1 MVRAWRNLVVLG
13 LMVVT
18 AAAAAGLQASD
29 IVASTREPDARDIDR
44 RVYGMP
50 AAEVFREDYAGP
62 PVVGDAVTLLPYLA
76 PLAPGN
82 RTHDIRIDVLAQ
94 RIEVAPGV
102 RYNAWTFGGTVPGPV
117 IHVREG
123 DRIVFTMKNRSDE
136 VVSISHPAQ
145 GEDGF
150 FANLIGT
157 HHESS
162 EGMVSP
168 MAHSID
174 FHAAMVAPDDKYRML
189 RAGESIRFEWVANYP
204 GIYTYHC
211 GVPPALHHIA
221 MGQYGIVVVS
231 PRDGYATDTRVT
243 REYAVVQSEFY
254 LKRRDHGEDDL
265 YVLDREATERKVPSH
280 VVFNGHVNALK
291 NQPLTAN
298 AGEWVRLYVHN
309 VGPSDG
315 ASTHVVGTI
324 LDRVWYEGN
333 PLNEWRG
340 MQTVPLGASNGAV
353 IEFLV
358 PEEGEYIL
366 VDHEF
371 ADAQKGAVGRIRVG
385 SRTGEH
391 SRRRWSTE
399 RRLRSVFQRARH
411 HQRQGSLGLHHF
423 DHAHVAASGESD
435 SHFQDSRQFAISHD

>member
-1 MVRAWRNLVVLG
+1 MTRARGMMRTLG
-13 LMVVT
+13 LTVLAIAGAVVAQAT
-18 AAAAAGLQASD
+18 GPVGTSRASD
-29 IVASTREPDARDIDR
+29 GRDTDR

-50 AAEVFREDYAGP
+50 PAAVFREDYSGP
-62 PVVGDAVTLLPYLA
+62 PVTGDAVTLLPELA
-76 PLAPGN
+76 PLTPGN
-82 RTHDIRIDVLAQ
+82 RTHNVRIDILAQ
-94 RIEVAPGV
+94 RVEVAPGV

-117 IHVREG
+117 VHVREG

-136 VVSISHPAQ
+136 VVSVTQPARDA
-145 GEDGF
+145 GAF
-150 FANLIGT
+150 FASLAGT
-157 HHESS
+157 HHETS
-162 EGMVSP
+162 EGVSAP

-174 FHAAMVAPDDKYRML
+174 FHAAMVAPNDKYRML

-204 GIYTYHC
+204 GVYTYHC
-211 GVPPALHHIA
+211 GVPPVLHHMA
-221 MGQYGIVVVS
+221 MGQYGIVVVT
-231 PRDGYATDTRVT
+231 PKEGYPTDARVT
-243 REYAVVQSEFY
+243 RRYAVVQSEFY
-254 LKRRDHGEDDL
+254 LKRREHAEDEL
-265 YVLDREATERKVPSH
+265 YVLDREAAERKIPSH

-291 NQPLTAN
+291 QQPLRAN

-340 MQTVPLGASNGAV
+340 MQTVPLGASSGAV

-385 SRTGEH
+385 AGTDMDTRHASPMEH
-391 SRRRWSTE
+391 
-399 RRLRSVFQRARH
+399 
-411 HQRQGSLGLHHF
+411 
-423 DHAHVAASGESD
+423 
-435 SHFQDSRQFAISHD
+435 